1 MPNASD
7 LSSPRQSDAAQDG
20 QSKLGVLQELMEARK
35 ENAAV
40 RSSNSSLQKEVDR
53 YKRHLHSIT
62 SHTNALESD
71 CSAAQESKI
80 VTSKVPAPRMH
91 WSARPCTAQC

>member
-1 MPNASD
+1 MQATRH
-7 LSSPRQSDAAQDG
+7 SPSQPDAAQDG
-20 QSKLGVLQELMEARK
+20 AGQPKLGILQELMEARK

-53 YKRHLHSIT
+53 YKRHLQSIT

-80 VTSKVPAPRMH
+80 VTSKVRHARMH
-91 WSARPCTAQC
+91 

>member
-1 MPNASD
+1 
-7 LSSPRQSDAAQDG
+7 
-20 QSKLGVLQELMEARK
+20 MEAQK

-53 YKRHLHSIT
+53 YKRHLQSIT

-80 VTSKVPAPRMH
+80 VTSKVPGLRACAEALLH
-91 WSARPCTAQC
+91 VLEYS